1 MALAEGIAEVPR
13 GGLAAFP
20 ARSWRFVRRWP
31 IIPGFILTLLI
42 FSAIFAPLIAPHE
55 PLKQHLRAAN
65 APGFWDGGWYEEHPK
80 VTVRYFLGGDH
91 VGRDVLSRIIHG
103 ARISLTVVAVS
114 AGSALIIGTALG
126 LIAGYR
132 SGLVDEVIMRFVDI
146 WYALPF
152 LLVALVV
159 VIVLGQTFA
168 VVMGVLAMTAWP
180 GFVRNVRAEVLS
192 LRERDYVA
200 LARIAGASP
209 TRIIFRHIL
218 PGVINTIIVIGTLS
232 VGSLI
237 LTEAALSFLGAGIP
251 SPTPAWGL
259 MVAEAREDL
268 ATAWWTS
275 LFPGLAIVLVVMSLN
290 FLGDW
295 LRDRLDPR
303 LRQLG

>member
-1 MALAEGIAEVPR
+1 MALAEATAGVPK
-13 GGLAAFP
+13 GGLVAFP

-42 FSAIFAPLIAPHE
+42 FSAIFAPWIAPHE

-80 VTVRYFLGGDH
+80 VEVRYFLGGDH

-114 AGSALIIGTALG
+114 AGSALIVGTSLG

-132 SGLVDEVIMRFVDI
+132 SGVVDEVIMRFVDI

-180 GFVRNVRAEVLS
+180 SFVRNVRAEVLS

-232 VGSLI
+232 VGTLI

-251 SPTPAWGL
+251 SPTPAWGV

-268 ATAWWTS
+268 AMAWWTS

-303 LRQLG
+303 LRQLV